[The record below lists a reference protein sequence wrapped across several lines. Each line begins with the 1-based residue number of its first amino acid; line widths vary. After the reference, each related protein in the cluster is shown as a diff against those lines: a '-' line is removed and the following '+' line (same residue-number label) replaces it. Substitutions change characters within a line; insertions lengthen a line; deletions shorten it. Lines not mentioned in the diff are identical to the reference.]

1 MRRLPKEEREQI
13 ELQVE
18 GFKKTKRDF
27 EREVLKW
34 DDRGNDIIV
43 LAKKMCM
50 IMMEMTDFTRQKI
63 SNRKIK
69 IHIFE
74 YFSGRGPLRTTMDV
88 INAAKMISECGSKL
102 NKLAKDIA
110 AQVNQNE
117 LFIRKILF
125 AFFLIVC

>member
-1 MRRLPKEEREQI
+1 MNTYQCKIFFCSSSIRGFQDMMRRLPKEEREQI

-50 IMMEMTDFTRQKI
+50 IMMEMTDLLGK
-63 SNRKIK
+63 
-69 IHIFE
+69 
-74 YFSGRGPLRTTMDV
+74 
-88 INAAKMISECGSKL
+88 
-102 NKLAKDIA
+102 
-110 AQVNQNE
+110 
-117 LFIRKILF
+117 
-125 AFFLIVC
+125 

>member
-1 MRRLPKEEREQI
+1 MSKKKIFLFFVDNFSLINQDMMRRLPKEEREQI

-50 IMMEMTDFTRQKI
+50 IMMEMTDFTRQK
-63 SNRKIK
+63 NC
-69 IHIFE
+69 
-74 YFSGRGPLRTTMDV
+74 LT
-88 INAAKMISECGSKL
+88 
-102 NKLAKDIA
+102 
-110 AQVNQNE
+110 
-117 LFIRKILF
+117 
-125 AFFLIVC
+125 

>member
-1 MRRLPKEEREQI
+1 MRRLPKEERDEI

-50 IMMEMTDFTRQKI
+50 IMMEMTDFTRSDNSI
-63 SNRKIK
+63 CIN
-69 IHIFE
+69 
-74 YFSGRGPLRTTMDV
+74 YF
-88 INAAKMISECGSKL
+88 
-102 NKLAKDIA
+102 
-110 AQVNQNE
+110 
-117 LFIRKILF
+117 LFLF
-125 AFFLIVC
+125 L